1 MDRIDEA
8 AVSRRLLADDEPA
21 PFRTENEQGASPFVL
36 ICDHAGRRIPRA
48 LGTLGL
54 PVSDLD
60 RHIAW
65 DIGALGVASHLS
77 TLLDAT
83 LIAQTYS
90 RLVID
95 CNRPLDAPTSI
106 ATQSERT
113 AIPGNRSLAP
123 EQRNARAAEIFT
135 PYHERITTEL
145 DRRQASSQPVF
156 LVSMHSFT
164 PVYMDFERPWQIGM
178 LYHRDTRLAHA
189 MLRRIRAE
197 ARWTVGDN
205 EPYAITDGSD
215 YAIPIHGERRGIAH
229 VEIEVRQDLVEEAKG
244 QREWAE
250 RIAGWLRESI
260 AEIV

>member
-1 MDRIDEA
+1 MCRA
-8 AVSRRLLADDEPA
+8 ACNIGQSSSGGAA
-21 PFRTENEQGASPFVL
+21 GNAQGCGEN
-36 ICDHAGRRIPRA
+36 
-48 LGTLGL
+48 
-54 PVSDLD
+54 
-60 RHIAW
+60 
-65 DIGALGVASHLS
+65 DIG
-77 TLLDAT
+77 
-83 LIAQTYS
+83 
-90 RLVID
+90 
-95 CNRPLDAPTSI
+95 
-106 ATQSERT
+106 
-113 AIPGNRSLAP
+113 
-123 EQRNARAAEIFT
+123 F
-135 PYHERITTEL
+135 
-145 DRRQASSQPVF
+145 
-156 LVSMHSFT
+156 
-164 PVYMDFERPWQIGM
+164 IGM